1 MWFYIERYIHTQI
14 GWAPSDKA
22 LKMNWN
28 TILPL
33 SMAFSPEKNT
43 TAQLVQNNFV
53 QKIMNSPISLALILI
68 LQHDH
73 CVTYQYTLNDWPLLK
88 HQVYKLRSSRRSL
101 PQFSSLLQ
109 LRRLNDWVCSVICT
123 EMELRASWGFLNL
136 PVCISSIF
144 KYLFV
149 VLQKSAVEPVIATTV
164 FNWQAKELLKKNLE

>member
-1 MWFYIERYIHTQI
+1 
-14 GWAPSDKA
+14 
-22 LKMNWN
+22 
-28 TILPL
+28 
-33 SMAFSPEKNT
+33 MAFSPEMNT
-43 TAQLVQNNFV
+43 TVQLVQNHFV
-53 QKIMNSPISLALILI
+53 QKIMNSPSSLVLILI
-68 LQHDH
+68 LQEHDH
-73 CVTYQYTLNDWPLLK
+73 CVRHHYTLNDWLLLK

-109 LRRLNDWVCSVICT
+109 LGRLNDWVCSVLCT
-123 EMELRASWGFLNL
+123 EMELRARWVFLNL